1 MALVSIQVPSAHSFL
16 TPASAAGAS
25 GALGPG
31 YPASGPRWAHVRLWP
46 GLCTSHIA
54 APVLSTRNV
63 KIDDLKTVDFE
74 LVGFLKYLI
83 KWFEGRPR

>member
-1 MALVSIQVPSAHSFL
+1 MSWALAALLPGPRWVSVP
-16 TPASAAGAS
+16 
-25 GALGPG
+25 GPG
-31 YPASGPRWAHVRLWP
+31 CPASGPRWAHVPLWP

-63 KIDDLKTVDFE
+63 KVDDLKTVDLE

-83 KWFEGRPR
+83 KWFEGRPG